1 MLKKVNGFLQNPSK
15 KSKVIAAVSMAMVV
29 VAMFGTFAFATGAAG
44 NGDMATIVNAILDI
58 ILDVFFYI
66 GILLL
71 AWSVGMLI
79 LAFKNEDA
87 DSKSR
92 AMMLLVVS
100 VALIGFPALLG
111 VVLDGTGFTMT

>member
-1 MLKKVNGFLQNPSK
+1 MKEFFSKAKNKVTNIASRCKREAVALTAVAASAMPMTVSANGGALMGK
-15 KSKVIAAVSMAMVV
+15 LLEVIVMI
-29 VAMFGTFAFATGAAG
+29 FR
-44 NGDMATIVNAILDI
+44 
-58 ILDVFFYI
+58 YI

-71 AWSVGMLI
+71 AWSIGMLV

-100 VALIGFPALLG
+100 IILIGIEGILNLVG
-111 VVLDGTGFTMT
+111 VQGLI

>member
-1 MLKKVNGFLQNPSK
+1 MKEFFSKAKNKVTNIASRCKREAVALTAVAASAMPMTVSANGGQLMSK
-15 KSKVIAAVSMAMVV
+15 LLEVIVMI
-29 VAMFGTFAFATGAAG
+29 FR
-44 NGDMATIVNAILDI
+44 
-58 ILDVFFYI
+58 YI

-71 AWSVGMLI
+71 AWSIGMLV

-100 VALIGFPALLG
+100 IVLIGIEGILNIVG
-111 VVLDGTGFTMT
+111 VQGLI

>member
-1 MLKKVNGFLQNPSK
+1 MKEYFSKAKNKVTSVASRCKREAVALTAVAASAMPMTVSAANG
-15 KSKVIAAVSMAMVV
+15 
-29 VAMFGTFAFATGAAG
+29 GALMG
-44 NGDMATIVNAILDI
+44 KL
-58 ILDVFFYI
+58 LDVVTMIFRYI

-71 AWSVGMLI
+71 AWSIGMLV

-100 VALIGFPALLG
+100 IILIGIDGILNLVG
-111 VVLDGTGFTMT
+111 VRNLI

>member
-1 MLKKVNGFLQNPSK
+1 MKEFFSKAKNKVTNIASRCKREAVALTAVAASAMPMTVSANGGQLMSK
-15 KSKVIAAVSMAMVV
+15 LLEVIVMI
-29 VAMFGTFAFATGAAG
+29 FR
-44 NGDMATIVNAILDI
+44 
-58 ILDVFFYI
+58 YI

-71 AWSVGMLI
+71 AWSIGMLV

-100 VALIGFPALLG
+100 IILIGIEGILNLVG
-111 VVLDGTGFTMT
+111 VQGLI

>member
-1 MLKKVNGFLQNPSK
+1 MKEFFSKAKNKVTNIASRCKREAVALTAVAASAMPMTVSANGGQLMSK
-15 KSKVIAAVSMAMVV
+15 LLEVIVMI
-29 VAMFGTFAFATGAAG
+29 FR
-44 NGDMATIVNAILDI
+44 
-58 ILDVFFYI
+58 YI

-71 AWSVGMLI
+71 AWSIGMLV

-100 VALIGFPALLG
+100 IILIGIEGILNIVG
-111 VVLDGTGFTMT
+111 VQGLI